1 MGDDIVAV
9 ESPDVD
15 TCDNSAF
22 SSNILKY
29 FSPEEL
35 AKCSSSN
42 YENEGQNMLHTSGK
56 RSQLNEPQENSI
68 SSEQICFTPYFLS
81 VDEELT
87 NETDHEGDHALQL
100 YMDYKSKELEN
111 DDDVSNGKK
120 VKNTLSQKPKT
131 ANLSQ
136 GSSDGYEKTI
146 PKHGDVLLHKMIS
159 TIKRNPGQVLRYT
172 RDSNQQPLFM
182 VKPSVKEIPSC
193 CKSCNGPVICE
204 LQILSSLIPFL
215 KLNTSQVNEHFQE
228 NNCQTNEQ
236 KLRNLNEIEN
246 DCKQIITNESNS
258 FIEFGTIMIYTC
270 QNSCFSRDGRLS
282 STEDS
287 ARDGGYYKEQ
297 IVLQ

>member
-1 MGDDIVAV
+1 MEEEATAEIEMEDSDQCRNKDDIVAV

-42 YENEGQNMLHTSGK
+42 YENDGQNMLHTSGK
-56 RSQLNEPQENSI
+56 RSQLNDPQENSI

-87 NETDHEGDHALQL
+87 NETDLEGDHALQL

-111 DDDVSNGKK
+111 DDDGNNGKK
-120 VKNTLSQKPKT
+120 VKNILSQKSKT
-131 ANLSQ
+131 SNLSQ

-159 TIKRNPGQVLRYT
+159 TIKRNPGQVLR
-172 RDSNQQPLFM
+172 
-182 VKPSVKEIPSC
+182 
-193 CKSCNGPVICE
+193 
-204 LQILSSLIPFL
+204 
-215 KLNTSQVNEHFQE
+215 
-228 NNCQTNEQ
+228 
-236 KLRNLNEIEN
+236 
-246 DCKQIITNESNS
+246 
-258 FIEFGTIMIYTC
+258 
-270 QNSCFSRDGRLS
+270 
-282 STEDS
+282 
-287 ARDGGYYKEQ
+287 
-297 IVLQ
+297 